1 MSFTLEAACCS
12 NIGKRR
18 SNNEDNFFF
27 DNICMEEEN
36 KGTRNP
42 LFMEQALKQ
51 NICVAVFDGMGG
63 ENYGEQAS
71 FAAARAMQTSVKAP
85 KEFYISE
92 RKYLQRMADQMNLA
106 VNARAEEL
114 VTNRMGT
121 TVAAL
126 YFSCRHVYCMNVGD
140 SRVYRLRDRVL
151 SQLSEDHVSTRPMP
165 EGRKAPLIQ
174 HLGMNPEEVL
184 LSPCI
189 VKDELQAGDRYLICS
204 DGLTDMVCNAS
215 IMDIML
221 NNPDPMDAV
230 NALTKAALDN
240 GGRDNVTVIVCN
252 IR

>member
-1 MSFTLEAACCS
+1 MNFILDAACCS

-27 DNICMEEEN
+27 DNICMEEQN

-42 LFMEQALKQ
+42 LFMEQVLKQ
-51 NICVAVFDGMGG
+51 NVCVAVFDGMGG

-71 FAAARAMQTSVKAP
+71 FAAARAMQTSIKTP

-92 RKYLQRMADQMNLA
+92 RKYLQRMAEQMNLA

-126 YFSCRHVYCMNVGD
+126 YFSCRHVYCMNIGD

-151 SQLSEDHVSTRPMP
+151 SQLSEDHVSTRPMS
-165 EGRKAPLIQ
+165 EGKKAPLTQ
-174 HLGMNPEEVL
+174 HLGMDSEEVQ
-184 LSPCI
+184 LSPYI
-189 VKDELQAGDRYLICS
+189 AKGELQSEDRYIICS

-215 IMDIML
+215 IMDIL
-221 NNPDPMDAV
+221 LKNPDPMDAV
-230 NALTKAALDN
+230 NALVKAALDY

-252 IR
+252 IS